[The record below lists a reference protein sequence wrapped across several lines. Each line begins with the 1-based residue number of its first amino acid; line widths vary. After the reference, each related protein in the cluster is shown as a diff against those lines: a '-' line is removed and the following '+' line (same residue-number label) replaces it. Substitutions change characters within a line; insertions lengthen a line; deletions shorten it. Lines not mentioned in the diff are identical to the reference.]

1 MTAPAV
7 ARTAAL
13 LVGGTVAAGLA
24 VAATAFC
31 PAVDRA
37 PTPPA
42 QVFAAPS
49 DRDVLRAAAGGTPV
63 SVQRDAAGVLVMVLP
78 GAYDGRTVEQVV
90 APPPSFPAG
99 SPALLGGAAV
109 LMVAGAGLRVRGRRT
124 GRLFAA
130 AGTGA
135 AGTTGVVQL
144 LAGTVPAVLGG
155 AAGWLALGCTA
166 LGWAALASV
175 RVGGFVPG
183 R

>member
-90 APPPSFPAG
+90 ACPTAVLPRG
-99 SPALLGGAAV
+99 LTGAAGRCR
-109 LMVAGAGLRVRGRRT
+109 GAHGGRCRARGRRT

-183 R
+183 G